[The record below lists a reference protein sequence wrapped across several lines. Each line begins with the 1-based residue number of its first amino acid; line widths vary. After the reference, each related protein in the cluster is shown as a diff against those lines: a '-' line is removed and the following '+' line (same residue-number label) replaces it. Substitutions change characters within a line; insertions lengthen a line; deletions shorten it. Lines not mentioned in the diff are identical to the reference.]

1 MKIFSVYMAKRFFKP
16 FGYGLGLFAILLFLG
31 TVFDRMSSLVKSPA
45 SLNVILEYLWLEV
58 PYWAIRT
65 IPMATLLATLVAMTG
80 FVQSGE
86 ALAAQA
92 AGFRLRDFWKPLLWC
107 SLAVA
112 LLSFAAQETLLPFC
126 YRRSQHLWNEKIRPG
141 WEWQKY
147 LNLAMIT
154 EPGQFVQA
162 KVYFPKEWR
171 MEGVILERVGAE
183 GITRQIEAETGNFDS
198 APMRWVLF
206 NGVDRTFQDGKVAEK
221 RFEKLVSDL
230 KATPRDLIPRTRSP
244 EELSLFELKAYAPK
258 VKHLGVSPREYMV
271 AAHSKVSYPFTN
283 VVICA
288 LGIPVALRLRRA
300 VKILSFSVA
309 LGTSFLFLWF
319 IEVGRAL
326 GVSGRLPP
334 SLAAWTANIVFGF
347 LAAYL
352 IRRYDV

>member
-1 MKIFSVYMAKRFFKP
+1 MRIFSAYMARRFFKP
-16 FGYGLGLFAILLFLG
+16 FAYGLGLFAILLFLG

-45 SLNVILEYLWLEV
+45 SIEVILEFLWLEV

-92 AGFRLRDFWKPLLWC
+92 AGFRLRDFWKPILWC
-107 SLAVA
+107 SLGVAVM
-112 LLSFAAQETLLPFC
+112 SFAAQETLLPFC
-126 YRRSQHLWNEKIRPG
+126 YQRSQSLWHEQIRPG
-141 WEWQKY
+141 WEYDKY

-154 EPGQFVQA
+154 APGQFVQA
-162 KVYFPKEWR
+162 RVFMPKESM
-171 MEGVILERVGAE
+171 MEKVILERVGPE
-183 GITRQIEAETGNFDS
+183 GIERQLDAETARFDS
-198 APMRWVLF
+198 RMMSWVLYK
-206 NGVDRTFQDGKVAEK
+206 GVERSFKDGKVTEK
-221 RFEKLVSDL
+221 RFKEHISDL
-230 KATPRDLIPRTRSP
+230 VATPRDLIPRTRSP
-244 EELSLFELKAYAPK
+244 EEMSLLELRRYAPN

-271 AAHSKVSYPFTN
+271 AANSKLSFPFTN

-288 LGIPVALRLRRA
+288 LGIPIALRLRRA

-309 LGTSFLFLWF
+309 LGVSFLFLWF
-319 IEVGRAL
+319 SEMGRAL

-334 SLAAWTANIVFGF
+334 PLAAWTANIVFGC

-352 IRRYDV
+352 IKRYDV

>member
-16 FGYGLGLFAILLFLG
+16 FGFGLGLFAILLFLG
-31 TVFDRMSSLVKSPA
+31 TVFDRMSALVKSPA
-45 SLNVILEYLWLEV
+45 SIEVILEYLWLEV

-92 AGFRLRDFWKPLLWC
+92 AGFRLRDFWKPILWC

-112 LLSFAAQETLLPFC
+112 VLSFAAQETILPFC
-126 YRRSQHLWNEKIRPG
+126 YRRSRHLWTEKIRQA
-141 WEWQKY
+141 WEFDKY

-162 KVYFPKEWR
+162 KLFLPKQWL

-183 GITRQIEAETGNFDS
+183 GITRQIEAEKGSFDS
-198 APMRWVLF
+198 TPMRWVFF
-206 NGVDRTFQDGKVAEK
+206 NGIDRTFHDGKVTEK
-221 RFEKLVSDL
+221 KFKKLVSDMR
-230 KATPRDLIPRTRSP
+230 AAPQDLIPRTRSP
-244 EELSLFELKAYAPK
+244 EEMSLFELRRYAPK

-271 AAHSKVSYPFTN
+271 AAHSKLSFPMTN

-309 LGTSFLFLWF
+309 LGVSFLFLWF
-319 IEVGRAL
+319 MEMSRAL

-334 SLAAWTANIVFGF
+334 PLAAWTANILFGAI
-347 LAAYL
+347 AAFL